1 VARRP
6 RRRQKRVDA
15 EHALNDAREIDQ
27 AATSMFALFHASVP
41 SVCCGNYAAASAF
54 LDELVRLADE
64 KGALFWKALG
74 MLMRGY
80 SLALTDKTSDAVQIT
95 TSGLAALRST
105 GSTVWLPLWLSYLA
119 AALAERGQLDEAWR
133 CIDEALTLIEKTK
146 ERLHEAEVTRI
157 AGEIALKAPQSSSTK
172 AEAYFERALA
182 WPPAASKIL
191 GTARRHE
198 HGAALAR
205 SGQAG

>member
-1 VARRP
+1 MP
-6 RRRQKRVDA
+6 QDK
-15 EHALNDAREIDQ
+15 IDQ
-27 AATSMFALFHASVP
+27 AATSMFALFHASLP
-41 SVCCGNYAAASAF
+41 TWCRNYAAASAF

-80 SLALTDKTSDAVQIT
+80 ILALTDKASDAVQIT

-119 AALAERGQLDEAWR
+119 AAQAERGQLDEAWR

-146 ERLHEAEVTRI
+146 ERLHEAEVARI
-157 AGEIALKAPQSSSTK
+157 AGEIALKAPQSRATK
-172 AEAYFERALA
+172 AETYFERALA
-182 WPPAASKIL
+182 V
-191 GTARRHE
+191 ARE
-198 HGAALAR
+198 Q
-205 SGQAG
+205 QAKS